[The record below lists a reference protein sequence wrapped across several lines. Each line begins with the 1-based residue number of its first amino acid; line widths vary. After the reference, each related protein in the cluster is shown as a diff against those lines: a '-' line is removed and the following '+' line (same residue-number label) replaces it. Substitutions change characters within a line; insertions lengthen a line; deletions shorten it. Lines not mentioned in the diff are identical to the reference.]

1 MVSLGPRT
9 QVGPNMTAQA
19 AIDTATDSPPAT
31 GQEVAENPK
40 FSFRCANRLFSVWTQ
55 PVADGA
61 EVYVACELGHLP
73 YSAENRE
80 RRRNG
85 LMILSAA
92 GAAISARLILTDF
105 HRISLLA
112 NVTIPD
118 IEDSK
123 AIVAGAAASVVGMLP
138 MIDLMES
145 CVVPATQKA

>member
-1 MVSLGPRT
+1 MTSL
-9 QVGPNMTAQA
+9 
-19 AIDTATDSPPAT
+19 AIDSSTYTPGET
-31 GQEVAENPK
+31 HTEVTENPK
-40 FSFRCANRLFSVWTQ
+40 FSFRCAKRLFSVWTK
-55 PVADGA
+55 PVPEGA

-105 HRISLLA
+105 HKISLLA

-123 AIVAGAAASVVGMLP
+123 AIISAAAASVVGMLP
-138 MIDLMES
+138 MIELMDS
-145 CVVPATQKA
+145 CVVPTPGST